1 MLVGIKFY
9 YFLEADGA
17 EGRKQLLL
25 IKKKLDYYSSWVL
38 THADDNIPLLT
49 AEVLAEKGKRVRVTG
64 FSHFSISIIQ
74 LTVLLHC
81 LLKFVFAFCLN
92 ANLRSYLSI
101 SEKILSEMAQHQKV
115 DELKKLK
122 KSAQAS
128 KPKIEEL

>member
-49 AEVLAEKGKRVRVTG
+49 AEVLAEKGKRVR
-64 FSHFSISIIQ
+64 
-74 LTVLLHC
+74 
-81 LLKFVFAFCLN
+81 
-92 ANLRSYLSI
+92 
-101 SEKILSEMAQHQKV
+101 
-115 DELKKLK
+115 
-122 KSAQAS
+122 
-128 KPKIEEL
+128 